1 MVRVIDQFSDDRTPL
16 GLTGID
22 LIDYVDLQFALRA
35 VNGEDSPIGNKI
47 PGRGSGDGNGSGS
60 GNKVAGSQ
68 RRRFRFAIDDNGY

>member
-47 PGRGSGDGNGSGS
+47 LGRRSGDGNGG